1 MLVDAVVVP
10 RSDIIR
16 SDGESLVQHGGS
28 MTCEERADEAVVL
41 LANDALSIELFPHC
55 LAGPYL
61 AASAVVGQ
69 QFLGI
74 VAPSDAVGTA
84 KSWAGGTAT
93 HVSQELLRFSAG
105 SVMRTLFSCFGAV
118 LMSGG

>member
-41 LANDALSIELFPHC
+41 LANDALSVELFPHC
-55 LAGPYL
+55 LAGTYF
-61 AASAVVGQ
+61 AASAVMGQ
-69 QFLGI
+69 KLLGI